1 MMLSLLLLTV
11 FVFLCYYDA
20 QITQIRMVEAFV
32 LTRRSTLPSL
42 EQRNL
47 AVALP
52 IQLLG
57 QKNDDDNSYNDSDQE
72 QQNHPYRSISDYMG
86 GHHAGKFDFD
96 TTIYGVT
103 SLNYEKSIV
112 FDDVASRL
120 QASSMNVAPINDD
133 VNDEV
138 GFESSQSNLP
148 PKWAMRPIKIPS
160 SQHSLSAKAIVLASG
175 QHHQSVIIT
184 NDERSWEPFYA
195 SIESLPPPSES
206 SIPSSASVR
215 ILDDNN
221 GSHMSTL
228 RVMPTCGKL
237 APRGGS
243 PPYSDSCEFQITLSS
258 TQSVPVPGNDGGS
271 GEDSSITM
279 IHPSTSTSLL
289 YLVVRTECDSWIWPI
304 ILQ

>member
-1 MMLSLLLLTV
+1 MV
-11 FVFLCYYDA
+11 EGFVF
-20 QITQIRMVEAFV
+20 T
-32 LTRRSTLPSL
+32 TSRRGGSSL
-42 EQRNL
+42 SSLQQRNL
-47 AVALP
+47 EAP
-52 IQLLG
+52 QLLG
-57 QKNDDDNSYNDSDQE
+57 QKNDDDNSYNDSDQG
-72 QQNHPYRSISDYMG
+72 QQQPYRSISDYMG

-120 QASSMNVAPINDD
+120 QASSMKVAPINDD
-133 VNDEV
+133 DVNDE
-138 GFESSQSNLP
+138 SSSNLP
-148 PKWAMRPIKIPS
+148 PKWASRPIKISS
-160 SQHSLSAKAIVLASG
+160 SQDSLSAKAIVLLASD

-195 SIESLPPPSES
+195 SIECLPPLSES
-206 SIPSSASVR
+206 PTIPSAHVS

-221 GSHMSTL
+221 GSYMSTL

-258 TQSVPVPGNDGGS
+258 TQRVPVPGNDGGS
-271 GEDSSITM
+271 SEDASSIIM
-279 IHPSTSTSLL
+279 IRPSTSTSTSLL
-289 YLVVRTECDSWIWPI
+289 YLVVRTECDSWVWPI